1 MTKVDLENKVENLMA
16 KKEELLNNKEI
27 FKVNMDKIF
36 SDFKNTSFIPYFEN
50 IRSEVNNKFN
60 DYIVNAETKL
70 KKYDESVKNTLN
82 SLKNEIEEIT
92 KNSENSLKV
101 KYEDLKTKINLEKE
115 KIQGLMIINN
125 DIFRE
130 FKLINTDIKNN
141 DLQINDI
148 TKPLVGVFASIA
160 AMSGIF
166 LGIIEGV
173 GFAEC
178 MAISMGAGCTLG
190 GIGALAG
197 GLIGLIGFGAHKLYK
212 EFNKKE
218 EVMEKCQKAQKEF
231 MNQFES
237 YYSQAKNTFEE
248 DKKKIVDNICNGID
262 NYIIKME
269 NSLKKLIKYK
279 NKKKLIEVV
288 N

>member
-36 SDFKNTSFIPYFEN
+36 SDFKNISFIPYFEN

-82 SLKNEIEEIT
+82 GLKNEIEEIT

-141 DLQINDI
+141 DLQINI
-148 TKPLVGVFASIA
+148 TKPMVGVFAGIA
-160 AMSGIF
+160 TLTGIF
-166 LGIIEGV
+166 IGIIEGV
-173 GFAEC
+173 GIAEC
-178 MAISMGAGCTLG
+178 MALSMTAGCALG
-190 GIGALAG
+190 GIGAFAG

-218 EVMEKCQKAQKEF
+218 EVMEKCKKAQKEF

-248 DKKKIVDNICNGID
+248 DKKKIVDNIL
-262 NYIIKME
+262 KME
-269 NSLKKLIKYK
+269 TALNEI
-279 NKKKLIEVV
+279 NKI
-288 N
+288 

>member
-1 MTKVDLENKVENLMA
+1 
-16 KKEELLNNKEI
+16 
-27 FKVNMDKIF
+27 
-36 SDFKNTSFIPYFEN
+36 
-50 IRSEVNNKFN
+50 
-60 DYIVNAETKL
+60 
-70 KKYDESVKNTLN
+70 
-82 SLKNEIEEIT
+82 
-92 KNSENSLKV
+92 
-101 KYEDLKTKINLEKE
+101 
-115 KIQGLMIINN
+115 MIINN
-125 DIFRE
+125 NLFRE

-148 TKPLVGVFASIA
+148 TKPMFGTYASIA
-160 AMSGIF
+160 TKPGITP
-166 LGIIEGV
+166 GITEGV

-178 MAISMGAGCTLG
+178 MAISMTSGFTFGV
-190 GIGALAG
+190 IGALAG

-269 NSLKKLIKYK
+269 NALNEI
-279 NKKKLIEVV
+279 NKI
-288 N
+288 

>member
-36 SDFKNTSFIPYFEN
+36 SDFKNTSFIPYFEK

-82 SLKNEIEEIT
+82 GLKNEIEEIT

-148 TKPLVGVFASIA
+148 TKPMVSALAGIA
-160 AMSGIF
+160 TISGIIF
-166 LGIIEGV
+166 GIIEGV

-178 MAISMGAGCTLG
+178 MAISMTAGCTFG

-269 NSLKKLIKYK
+269 NALNEI
-279 NKKKLIEVV
+279 NKI
-288 N
+288 

>member
-36 SDFKNTSFIPYFEN
+36 SDFKNTSFIPYFEK

-82 SLKNEIEEIT
+82 GLKNEIEEIT

-141 DLQINDI
+141 DLQIIDI
-148 TKPLVGVFASIA
+148 TKPMVGVFAGIA
-160 AMSGIF
+160 TLTGIF
-166 LGIIEGV
+166 IGIIEGV
-173 GFAEC
+173 GIAEC
-178 MAISMGAGCTLG
+178 MALSMTAGCALG
-190 GIGALAG
+190 GIGAFAG

-218 EVMEKCQKAQKEF
+218 EVMEKCKKAQKEF

-269 NSLKKLIKYK
+269 NALNEI
-279 NKKKLIEVV
+279 NKI
-288 N
+288 

>member
-16 KKEELLNNKEI
+16 KKEELLKNKEI

-36 SDFKNTSFIPYFEN
+36 SDFKNISFIPYFEN

-82 SLKNEIEEIT
+82 GLKNEIEEIT

-101 KYEDLKTKINLEKE
+101 KYDDLKTKINLEKE
-115 KIQGLMIINN
+115 KIQGLMILNN
-125 DIFRE
+125 DILRE

-141 DLQINDI
+141 DLQINDV
-148 TKPLVGVFASIA
+148 TKPMVGALASIA
-160 AMSGIF
+160 TITGIIF
-166 LGIIEGV
+166 GIIEGV

-178 MAISMGAGCTLG
+178 MAISMSAGFTFG

-269 NSLKKLIKYK
+269 TALNEI
-279 NKKKLIEVV
+279 NKI
-288 N
+288 

>member
-36 SDFKNTSFIPYFEN
+36 SDFKNTSFIPYFEKL
-50 IRSEVNNKFN
+50 RSDVNNKFN

-82 SLKNEIEEIT
+82 GLKNEIEEIT

-148 TKPLVGVFASIA
+148 TKPMVSALAGIA
-160 AMSGIF
+160 TISGIIF
-166 LGIIEGV
+166 GIIEGV

-178 MAISMGAGCTLG
+178 MAISMTAGCTFG

-269 NSLKKLIKYK
+269 TALNEI
-279 NKKKLIEVV
+279 NKI
-288 N
+288 